1 MADNLLFSEEGFKL
15 PSLCRY
21 YKKKPEQMT
30 REEKEEDRD
39 LTDGEL
45 MERDLVKVK
54 KSYIISYFLYLI
66 LCKCYTPSG

>member
-1 MADNLLFSEEGFKL
+1 MFSEDSFKL

-21 YKKKPEQMT
+21 YKKKVEQMT

-54 KSYIISYFLYLI
+54 RNVILYN
-66 LCKCYTPSG
+66 YTV